1 MNKLEFTPE
10 QKKLNAELIKQ
21 IDRDLVEY
29 DKIRAGLDQ
38 LYKKQDEVE
47 NRINHAVHSMIVR
60 MELGEDAI
68 QRLESFIGK
77 KVMYVEDGSTLVMNV
92 HEIRWDKYELSFLG
106 SGAMLSEGG
115 SMRDKQCITI
125 KYYYLTDTLDK
136 ISIVE
141 DDSDKIREILL
152 KRKEEMLASAI
163 EEITERFN
171 NDIAE
176 LDKYLAGKPIGK
188 SHICRDIWSKAE
200 IGKPRSHLSDITD
213 IKWGQLVKTFGD
225 GDVQDDTEEEDELYD
240 VLEED
245 DD

>member
-1 MNKLEFTPE
+1 MDIPEFTPE
-10 QKKLNAELIKQ
+10 QKKLNAELISQ

-38 LYKKQDEVE
+38 LYKKETEVE

-60 MELGEDAI
+60 MALGEDAI
-68 QRLESFIGK
+68 QRIESFIGK
-77 KVMYVEDGSTLVMNV
+77 KIMYVDDGSTIVMNV

-115 SMRDKQCITI
+115 SVYDKP
-125 KYYYLTDTLDK
+125 YLTIEYRGLSDTLDK

-141 DDSDKIREILL
+141 DDSDKIREMLL

-163 EEITERFN
+163 EKITERFN

-176 LDKYLAGKPIGK
+176 LDKYLAGKPIGE
-188 SHICRDIWSKAE
+188 SHICRDIWSKAK
-200 IGKPRSHLSDITD
+200 IGNPRSHLSDIAD

-225 GDVQDDTEEEDELYD
+225 GNVQDDTDKEEELYD
-240 VLEED
+240 VMED
-245 DD
+245 DDD